1 MKSKPSVFSLVLL
14 LAAITAT
21 ASPAAHDVTAA
32 AKPEHISATESSC
45 PAAGHERPTRDTR
58 RDESYVGWRR
68 LIPTRLTV
76 QFAGGMGMFSA
87 GIGWEYGRRGQW
99 ATDLFAGFIPAS
111 AIGRTYPTTTA
122 KQSYTPWSIRCCRER
137 LSVEPLTCGMYI
149 NSVIA
154 DEFWLREPSRYPK
167 GYYGFSTKLRAHL
180 FVGQSYRFHL
190 RGGGVLRDIS
200 LFWEMNTCD
209 LYLISRITNR
219 YMDFG
224 DYVGLSVGIG
234 LHLFGGR

>member
-1 MKSKPSVFSLVLL
+1 
-14 LAAITAT
+14 
-21 ASPAAHDVTAA
+21 
-32 AKPEHISATESSC
+32 
-45 PAAGHERPTRDTR
+45 
-58 RDESYVGWRR
+58 
-68 LIPTRLTV
+68 
-76 QFAGGMGMFSA
+76 MFSA